1 MLTNDE
7 LRNYIYERFF
17 NKTPVVEENGDPTG
31 QDTIEPVEPMVMER
45 DSPKQKEYTY
55 LSSAFNSRM
64 KGYLLNKS
72 TSSGIMS

>member
-17 NKTPVVEENGDPTG
+17 NKTPVVEENSEPTG

-45 DSPKQKEYTY
+45 D
-55 LSSAFNSRM
+55 
-64 KGYLLNKS
+64 
-72 TSSGIMS
+72 